1 MTTPIAAVDLGATS
15 GRVIRGVVS
24 EESFHYETVHRFPNG
39 PVEHGGSLHWDV
51 SGLYREVL
59 TGLSKMG
66 SDEVASVG
74 VDSWAVDYGLM
85 AGGTLLWEPHHYRDA
100 RCERGVAAVHEKMPF
115 DDLFA
120 ANGLQFLTFNT
131 VYQLAAEDWSG
142 AAATAESLLLVPDLM
157 GFWLSGV
164 AVTELTNASTT
175 GLLELGKDAWSD
187 DLIALSGAPRHLFG
201 TLVEPGT
208 LLGAVAGE
216 AASALPRAS
225 VITVGSHDTASA
237 VAATPLRDERSAY
250 ISLGTWGLVGME
262 VPTPIVTAEARASNF
277 TNERAIDGQVRFLR
291 NVMGLWM
298 VNECVSAWQERDPS
312 LRLEDVV
319 EQAGQ
324 LDLPTHLIDVDDPV
338 FAPPGDMPSRVIQW
352 LRDRDLAVPDSP
364 AGLVNV
370 ILSSLAT
377 AYVDTVRDAGR
388 LAGTEI
394 AEINVVGG
402 GSQNAVLCQ
411 RIADLAGVDVVA
423 GPVEATAIGNL
434 MVQARALGLISGDQ
448 GVVRRMVERTSS
460 LVRYSPR
467 RSGR

>member
-1 MTTPIAAVDLGATS
+1 MTTTIAAVDLGATS

-24 EESFHYETVHRFPNG
+24 GESLHYDTVHRFPNG
-39 PVEHGGSLHWDV
+39 PVEQAGSLHWDV

-59 TGLSKMG
+59 VGLRAMG
-66 SDEVASVG
+66 GDQVASIG
-74 VDSWAVDYGLM
+74 VDSWAVDYGLI

-100 RCERGVAAVHEKMPF
+100 RCERGVAAVHDLMPF

-120 ANGLQFLTFNT
+120 TNGLQFLTFNT

-142 AAATAESLLLVPDLM
+142 PARTADSLLLVPDLM

-164 AVTELTNASTT
+164 VATELTNASTT

-201 TLVEPGT
+201 PLVEPGT
-208 LLGAVAGE
+208 ILGGVVGE
-216 AASALPRAS
+216 AAPALPRAS
-225 VITVGSHDTASA
+225 VIAVGSHDTASA
-237 VAATPLRDERSAY
+237 VAATPLRNERSAY
-250 ISLGTWGLVGME
+250 ISLGTWGLVGLE

-291 NVMGLWM
+291 NVMGLWI
-298 VNECVSAWQERDPS
+298 VNECVSAWQDRDPL

-319 EQAGQ
+319 EQASQ

-352 LRDRDLAVPDSP
+352 LKDRDLSVPDSP

-388 LAGTEI
+388 LAGIEV

-434 MVQARALGLISGDQ
+434 MVQARTLGLISGDQ
-448 GVVRRMVERTSS
+448 GMVRRLVEKATP